1 MSFYE
6 ILLNNGIEYLTHFTN
21 IENLESI
28 LTNGIRSVDYMK
40 KHKIEYNNND
50 EYRFDNQL
58 NLISI
63 SLNEINYKMLYKK
76 QVKNKNQINSWVIL
90 KLKTSLLDDKKE
102 KVYFCEK
109 NAASSEV
116 NSILRK
122 NRKELN
128 TKEAFMNMLNS
139 NDNQKEILVEETI
152 ESYYIES
159 IIVRNISDFDLVKYV
174 LRKCNKNIPVVCKQE
189 MFTEKKWV

>member
-1 MSFYE
+1 MSFCE
-6 ILLNNGIEYLTHFTN
+6 MLLNNNIEYLTHFTN

-28 LTNGIRSVDYMK
+28 LTNGIRSVEYMK
-40 KHKIEYNNND
+40 AHKIEYNNND

-76 QVKNKNQINSWVIL
+76 QMKNKNQINSWVIL

-102 KVYFCEK
+102 NVYFCEK
-109 NAASSEV
+109 NAASTEV

-139 NDNQKEILVEETI
+139 NDNQKEILVEEII

-159 IIVRNISDFDLVKYV
+159 IVVRNISDFDLVKYV
-174 LRKCNKNIPVVCKQE
+174 LRKCNKNIPIVCKRE

>member
-1 MSFYE
+1 MSFCE

-174 LRKCNKNIPVVCKQE
+174 LRKCNKNIRRQKC
-189 MFTEKKWV
+189 

>member
-1 MSFYE
+1 MSFCE

-174 LRKCNKNIPVVCKQE
+174 LRKCNKNIQVVCKQE